1 MRAPKGTSST
11 AAVLRPVPPSVGR
24 VMARLAR
31 QVERAVDPLDLSLA
45 QYRVLALLGDGSSAS
60 SALAAQL
67 AVSPPSIS
75 SVVDGLVGR
84 GLVERQP
91 DPADRRRLTL
101 LLTVAGTSLLTDA
114 DQAVADR
121 LAEIAAYLDD
131 DVEPTLRALEGWNHA
146 LDLHL
151 EEQIAQTRSRSSS

>member
-1 MRAPKGTSST
+1 MKQPKGTSS

-24 VMARLAR
+24 VVARMAR

-75 SVVDGLVGR
+75 SVVDGLVTR

-101 LLTVAGTSLLTDA
+101 LLTVAGTTLLSDA

-121 LAEIAAYLDD
+121 LAEIATYLED
-131 DVEPTLRALEGWNHA
+131 DVEPTLRALEGWNRA
-146 LDLHL
+146 LDRHL
-151 EEQIAQTRSRSSS
+151 EEHIAQARPRSTS

>member
-1 MRAPKGTSST
+1 
-11 AAVLRPVPPSVGR
+11 VLRPVPPSVGR